1 MYNSALKKSREREE
15 TSTQEEG
22 GRLSAPL
29 LASGL
34 GGSRWR
40 GTFKDEVRCRVSL

>member
-1 MYNSALKKSREREE
+1 MYNSALEKSREKRPARRKR
-15 TSTQEEG
+15 G

-40 GTFKDEVRCRVSL
+40 GTFKEEVRGRVSL